1 MVTEEELDKLLVFRR
16 WHHQHSC
23 HSIPVHYTFM
33 LARELPDPG
42 LQTWFAD
49 MCAAFDAL
57 SDGLK
62 QVGATLGVTT
72 GQ

>member
-1 MVTEEELDKLLVFRR
+1 MVTEQELDAKIIFKR
-16 WHHQHSC
+16 WHHHHSC
-23 HSIPVHYTFM
+23 NPIPAHYTFM
-33 LARELPDPG
+33 LARELPEPW

-62 QVGATLGVTT
+62 QVEAVLI
-72 GQ
+72 